1 MTIEEQYNRAKDNF
15 NGRLFAPYQREGVL
29 WMLTMENQTSGPVKG
44 GFLCD
49 EMGLGKSAQLIAT
62 MLGNPKKSTLI
73 VVPKS
78 IITQWA
84 NEIRKFAP
92 QLSVHLFDGPKRHL
106 KEADIVIMPYSLLS
120 TPEETIIHRHT
131 WDRVD
136 RKSVV

>member
-1 MTIEEQYNRAKDNF
+1 MTIEQQYNLAKDNF

-29 WMLTMENQTSGPVKG
+29 WMLTMENQLSGPKG

-62 MLGNPKKSTLI
+62 MLGNPKKSTLL

-84 NEIRKFAP
+84 NEIKKFAP
-92 QLSVHLFDGPKRHL
+92 KLSVHLFDGPKRYL
-106 KEADIVIMPYSLLS
+106 KEADVVITPYSLLS
-120 TPEETIIHRHT
+120 TCLLYTSPSPR
-131 WDRVD
+131 DKRQS
-136 RKSVV
+136 RMPSSA